1 MCKIHGT
8 HRVDGADD
16 GAVLGL
22 ERQRRLLVVRRQH
35 LQRAVRSELMPS
47 SWPLSAGRAF
57 RMLVRMVA
65 RLLAVDRAGF
75 QTS

>member
-1 MCKIHGT
+1 MYKIHGT

-35 LQRAVRSELMPS
+35 LQRWQQAHTELM
-47 SWPLSAGRAF
+47 AAF
-57 RMLVRMVA
+57 SRKGMQDA
-65 RLLAVDRAGF
+65 CEDGCEAACGGRAGF